1 MISRVL
7 QLAMIKAS
15 SSVLM
20 MLELVLLIAMDG
32 KRERREGIAISREIV
47 VGPALLGT
55 FTLGAD
61 SLAPLPTGSSL
72 LWCLSEVQGL
82 LS

>member
-20 MLELVLLIAMDG
+20 MLELVLPIAMDG
-32 KRERREGIAISREIV
+32 KREKREGIATSREMSS
-47 VGPALLGT
+47 
-55 FTLGAD
+55 GA
-61 SLAPLPTGSSL
+61 SSPRYFHP
-72 LWCLSEVQGL
+72 WG
-82 LS
+82 